1 MQAGGS
7 KVAQGVT
14 LADEAAAA
22 LEKITAQALDAV
34 TSVNAIAC
42 ATREQQA
49 VSSEIARNVE
59 RIARMA
65 EESGVA
71 TAENAAAARE
81 LEELA
86 SVLQAR
92 VSRFVL

>member
-1 MQAGGS
+1 
-7 KVAQGVT
+7 
-14 LADEAAAA
+14 
-22 LEKITAQALDAV
+22 
-34 TSVNAIAC
+34 
-42 ATREQQA
+42 
-49 VSSEIARNVE
+49 
-59 RIARMA
+59 MA